1 MKIVQFT
8 FNPLQENTFVVI
20 DDQKNAVIIDP
31 GCYFREE
38 KEYLAK
44 FISEKELKPVAL
56 LNTHAHLDHI
66 MGNAFVKETYD
77 IDLYLHKLD
86 LPVLEMGEKSAEV
99 YGLNQFEKSPMPDKW
114 LEEGQDL
121 KFGDIEFTVI
131 FGPGHAPGHVAFYNA
146 AQNILINGDIVF
158 KGSYGRVDLPGGNF
172 EDLKSTITNKIF
184 TLPDET
190 TIYCGHGPETSVKNE
205 KNSNPILW

>member
-8 FNPLQENTFVVI
+8 FNPLQENTFVVF

-44 FISEKELKPVAL
+44 YISEKELKPVAL

-114 LEEGQDL
+114 IEEGQDL
-121 KFGDIEFTVI
+121 KFGDIEFTII